1 MEKQFDF
8 NEVGKRMPYYDM
20 PDGFFE
26 RLQDNVMREIQ
37 DGQTEKPTTA
47 IQSNKSKGSSRRA
60 WLLRLVPL
68 TSAAAAALVAWLL
81 LPNGASKK
89 AAPQEGSYSQ
99 VEQAFNNLSDADRS
113 YLVSMYQD
121 DLFLN
126 Q

>member
-20 PDGFFE
+20 PDDFFK

-37 DGQTEKPTTA
+37 DEQTGKPTTA
-47 IQSNKSKGSSRRA
+47 IKSKGRSRRA

-68 TSAAAAALVAWLL
+68 TSVAAAALIAWLL

-89 AAPQEGSYSQ
+89 SAPQEGSYSQ

>member
-37 DGQTEKPTTA
+37 DGQTGKPTTA
-47 IQSNKSKGSSRRA
+47 ILSNKSKGRSRRA

-68 TSAAAAALVAWLL
+68 TSVAAAALVAWLL

-89 AAPQEGSYSQ
+89 AAPQVGSYTQ
-99 VEQAFNNLSDADRS
+99 VEQAFNNLSDADRN
-113 YLVSMYQD
+113 YLVNMYQD

-126 Q
+126 E

>member
-37 DGQTEKPTTA
+37 DEQTGKPTTA
-47 IQSNKSKGSSRRA
+47 IKSNKSKGSSRRA

-68 TSAAAAALVAWLL
+68 TSVAAAALVAWLL

-89 AAPQEGSYSQ
+89 SAPQEGSYSQ

-121 DLFLN
+121 DLFLS

>member
-8 NEVGKRMPYYDM
+8 NEVGKRMPYYDV
-20 PDGFFE
+20 PDSFFE

-37 DGQTEKPTTA
+37 DGQTEKPTA
-47 IQSNKSKGSSRRA
+47 AVQPKAKARKA

-68 TSAAAAALVAWLL
+68 TSVAAAALVAWLL
-81 LPNGASKK
+81 IPHNTQKQT
-89 AAPQEGSYSQ
+89 APQDGSYAL